1 MPTQLPPN
9 CEIGATLER
18 ENPRDAFVVKAGRPH
33 CNIQDL
39 PAGSVVGT
47 SSIRRTAQIAYKYPH
62 LVVKDVRG
70 NVGTRLSKL
79 DAEDGPF
86 DALILA
92 AAGLLRLNL
101 GERISQS
108 LDLSNGAIMYA
119 VGQGAIGI
127 ENRSDDERVKNVLKK
142 INHLPSFYAVTA
154 ERNLLRTIEGGC
166 SAPLGVESKWI
177 DETHLKL
184 NALVVSVD
192 GRQSVEVELT
202 EEVKNVADAERLG
215 ESAAVEILKKGAD
228 KILAEIKAKR
238 PTTAADLEEK

>member
-1 MPTQLPPN
+1 MPPN
-9 CEIGATLER
+9 CEIGGTILR
-18 ENPRDAFVVKAGRPH
+18 ENPRDAFVVKAGKPK

-92 AAGLLRLNL
+92 AAGLIRLNY
-101 GERISQS
+101 GERISQY
-108 LDLSNGAIMYA
+108 LDATSGGIMYA

-127 ENRSDDERVKNVLKK
+127 ENRSDDEVVKRVIQN
-142 INHLPSFYAVTA
+142 ITHMPSFAAVTA
-154 ERNLLRTIEGGC
+154 ERSLLRTIEGGC
-166 SAPLGVESKWI
+166 SAPLGVESNWS
-177 DETHLKL
+177 DDTHLRLK
-184 NALVVSVD
+184 ALVVSVD
-192 GRQSVEVELT
+192 GRQFSEVEL
-202 EEVKNVADAERLG
+202 EEQVTSLSDAEKLG
-215 ESAAVEILKKGAD
+215 QAVAAELLRRGAD
-228 KILAEIKAKR
+228 KILAEIKAKK
-238 PTTAADLEEK
+238 PTTAADLLET